1 MSLKKGITCALAAAT
16 MAATAISLA
25 ACNGAAVS
33 ETSIKDLNPVFE
45 DPRDGIRY
53 VHVIEKQD
61 GVVSYLKCGIQLK
74 ERKKSNVTPIGY
86 TIFVPD
92 RDNKTD
98 EDGNLIGS
106 LFYLSNFGALTD
118 EATEEAVKN
127 GVAVKCP
134 ECFSEHEQE

>member
-1 MSLKKGITCALAAAT
+1 MSLKKGITCALATLT
-16 MAATAISLA
+16 MVASVASLA
-25 ACNGAAVS
+25 ACNHAAVS
-33 ETSIKDLNPVFE
+33 ETDIEDLNPVFK
-45 DPRDGIRY
+45 DPRNGIQY

-74 ERKKSNVTPIGY
+74 KRKKSDVTIIGY

-98 EDGNLIGS
+98 EAGNLIGS
-106 LFYLSNFGALTD
+106 LFYLNDFGALTD

>member
-1 MSLKKGITCALAAAT
+1 

-74 ERKKSNVTPIGY
+74 KRKKSDVTIIGY
-86 TIFVPD
+86 TIFVQ
-92 RDNKTD
+92 
-98 EDGNLIGS
+98 
-106 LFYLSNFGALTD
+106 
-118 EATEEAVKN
+118 TEITKQMKMETL
-127 GVAVKCP
+127 
-134 ECFSEHEQE
+134 